1 MIKKLKIITL
11 TIFFFFPSHFIFAK
25 ETWIL
30 DKDLSSITFEI
41 PIFLAPNVKG
51 KFEEIEGLVEIDV
64 EKKENNKAIFSVK
77 IKSIKM
83 NYNKYRDL
91 LLSEIFFYESK
102 FPLALIDTQLF
113 TYENQKDLEL
123 LVEFSIKGIVLDVPL
138 KLKII
143 HLTENLIQIKSDL
156 NFSRTSYQV
165 GTGIWSSTA
174 ILQDK
179 VAIRTNLFLFRN

>member
-11 TIFFFFPSHFIFAK
+11 TIFFFFSSHFIYAK
-25 ETWIL
+25 ETWTL
-30 DKDLSSITFEI
+30 DKELSTITFEL
-41 PIFLAPNVKG
+41 PVFLAPNVKG
-51 KFEEIEGLVEIDV
+51 EFEEIEGFVEIDS
-64 EKKENNKAIFSVK
+64 EKKEKNKAIFSVK
-77 IKSIKM
+77 INSIKM

-102 FPLALIDTQLF
+102 FPIALIDTKIF
-113 TYENQKDLEL
+113 TYQGQKELEL
-123 LVEFSIKGIVLDVPL
+123 LVELSIKGIVLNVPL

-143 HLTENLIQIKSDL
+143 HLTENLVQIESNL
-156 NFSRTSYQV
+156 NFSRTSYQI

-179 VAIRTNLFLFRN
+179 VIIRTNLFLFKD

>member
-11 TIFFFFPSHFIFAK
+11 TIFFFFPSHFIYAK
-25 ETWIL
+25 ENWTL
-30 DKDLSSITFEI
+30 DKELSTITFEL
-41 PIFLAPNVKG
+41 PVFLAPNVKG
-51 KFEEIEGLVEIDV
+51 EFKEIEGFVEIDS
-64 EKKENNKAIFSVK
+64 EKKEKNKAIFSVN
-77 IKSIKM
+77 INSIKM

-91 LLSEIFFYESK
+91 LLSEIFFNESK
-102 FPLALIDTQLF
+102 FPIALIDTKIFNYL
-113 TYENQKDLEL
+113 NQNELDL
-123 LVEFSIKGIVLDVPL
+123 LVELSIKGIALNVPL

-143 HLTENLIQIKSDL
+143 PLTKNLVQIKSDL

-179 VAIRTNLFLFRN
+179 IVIRTNLFLFKN

>member
-25 ETWIL
+25 ETWVL
-30 DKDLSSITFEI
+30 DKELSTITFELSVL
-41 PIFLAPNVKG
+41 LAPNVKG
-51 KFEEIEGLVEIDV
+51 EFEEIEGLVEIDT
-64 EKKENNKAIFSVK
+64 EKKEKNKALFSVK
-77 IKSIKM
+77 IDSIKM

-102 FPLALIDTQLF
+102 FPLALIDTKIF
-113 TYENQKDLEL
+113 TYQDQKELEL
-123 LVEFSIKGIVLDVPL
+123 LVELSIKGIVLDVPL
-138 KLKII
+138 KLTII
-143 HLTENLIQIKSDL
+143 PLAENLVQIKSDL

-174 ILQDK
+174 ILKDK
-179 VAIRTNLFLFRN
+179 AIIKTNLFLFRN

>member
-1 MIKKLKIITL
+1 MIKKLKIIIL
-11 TIFFFFPSHFIFAK
+11 TIFLFFPSDSIFAK
-25 ETWIL
+25 ETWTL
-30 DKDLSSITFEI
+30 DKELSSITFEL
-41 PIFLAPNVKG
+41 PVFLAPNVKG
-51 KFEEIEGLVEIDV
+51 EFEKIEGLVEIDT
-64 EKKENNKAIFSVK
+64 EKKEKNKAIFSVK
-77 IKSIKM
+77 INSIKM

-102 FPLALIDTQLF
+102 FPIALIDTKIF
-113 TYENQKDLEL
+113 TYQDQKELEL
-123 LVEFSIKGIVLDVPL
+123 LVELSIKGIALDVPL

-143 HLTENLIQIKSDL
+143 PLTENLVQIKSDL